1 MAVTGAAVAILP
13 RSLLSSSS
21 SHCHHLLLVF
31 TVSSRRFH
39 SFSSLSAPLLFLKP
53 HYLHRHQP
61 IPCSIPNTRPPLS
74 LSLSHSTS
82 SSSSGSSLT
91 NPTTSF
97 DWSDDEKD
105 GDDGTTTP
113 KSKEKTTTVDD
124 KSRNLPPPYDPFS
137 KKPVIEE
144 PSDPSNLQE
153 IFHKM
158 RTEGLTN
165 HAIKM
170 FDALSKDG
178 LTHEA
183 LELFSVIKDQGTMPD
198 VVAHTAV
205 IEAYANAGGQSKDAL
220 RTFDRMLASGVSPN
234 AYTYTVL
241 IKGLARDGR
250 LPEVRKYLLEMIC
263 KGMRPNTATYLA
275 VFEAYVKGDRT
286 DDARALLEEM
296 KGKGFVPDEK
306 AVRENLSKRG
316 QEDVEAVC
324 VSEESVLELIMNP
337 YQLVGVNFLLL
348 FYKENIGG
356 GMITCQLRQ

>member
-21 SHCHHLLLVF
+21 SNCHHLLLFF

-39 SFSSLSAPLLFLKP
+39 SFSSLSHSAPLLFLKP
-53 HYLHRHQP
+53 HYSYLHRP
-61 IPCSIPNTRPPLS
+61 IPCSTPKTRPPLS
-74 LSLSHSTS
+74 LSARGF
-82 SSSSGSSLT
+82 SGSSLT

-97 DWSDDEKD
+97 DWSDDGND
-105 GDDGTTTP
+105 GDDGTTTA
-113 KSKEKTTTVDD
+113 KSKKKTEIEV

-183 LELFSVIKDQGTMPD
+183 LELFSIIKDKGTMPD

-205 IEAYANAGGQSKDAL
+205 IEAYASAGGHSKDAL

-250 LPEVRKYLLEMIC
+250 LPEVHKYLLEMID
-263 KGMRPNTATYLA
+263 KGMRPNAATYLA

-296 KGKGFVPDEK
+296 KGKGFALDEK
-306 AVRENLSKRG
+306 AVREDLSKRG
-316 QEDVEAVC
+316 QVFR
-324 VSEESVLELIMNP
+324 SIM
-337 YQLVGVNFLLL
+337 GLL
-348 FYKENIGG
+348 FGK
-356 GMITCQLRQ
+356 

>member
-1 MAVTGAAVAILP
+1 MAVTGAAIAILP

-21 SHCHHLLLVF
+21 SIHRRLLLF
-31 TVSSRRFH
+31 LTFSSRRFH
-39 SFSSLSAPLLFLKP
+39 SSFSRSVSTPLLFLKP
-53 HYLHRHQP
+53 HYLH
-61 IPCSIPNTRPPLS
+61 PNPRPPVSFS
-74 LSLSHSTS
+74 LSLSAPGFAS
-82 SSSSGSSLT
+82 SSSSSLGASLT
-91 NPTTSF
+91 NPTASF
-97 DWSDDEKD
+97 DWSDDD
-105 GDDGTTTP
+105 DDDGGDTS
-113 KSKEKTTTVDD
+113 KSKKKKTTTTAD
-124 KSRNLPPPYDPFS
+124 NLPPPYDPFS

-183 LELFSVIKDQGTMPD
+183 LELFAVIKDKGAMPD

-205 IEAYANAGGQSKDAL
+205 IEAYSNAGGHSKDAL
-220 RTFDRMLASGVSPN
+220 RTFDRMLASGVAPN

-241 IKGLARDGR
+241 IKGLARDGK
-250 LPEVRKYLLEMIC
+250 LPEVRKYLLEMIG
-263 KGMRPNTATYLA
+263 KGMRPNVGTYLA
-275 VFEAYVKGDRT
+275 VFEAHIKEQRT
-286 DDARALLEEM
+286 DDARGLLEEM

-316 QEDVEAVC
+316 QVFR
-324 VSEESVLELIMNP
+324 SIMS
-337 YQLVGVNFLLL
+337 LL
-348 FYKENIGG
+348 FGK
-356 GMITCQLRQ
+356 